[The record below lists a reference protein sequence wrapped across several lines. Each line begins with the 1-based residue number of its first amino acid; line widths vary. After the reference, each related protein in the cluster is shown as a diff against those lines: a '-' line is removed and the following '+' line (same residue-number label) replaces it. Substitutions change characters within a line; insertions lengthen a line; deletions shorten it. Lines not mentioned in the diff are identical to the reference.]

1 MSTKHVTTAYY
12 GDATWEQGLCSLCSD
27 FTHLGNW
34 FCCFCYPNTLAQITK
49 KTGTK
54 ICGSVDHQQVRIY
67 LWVLFCTA
75 IVLDL
80 FARILLSSVLQS
92 LGVLIVIIYAVAITY
107 TVYELHK
114 SISEQQQLLPTC
126 FANDHLVL
134 ACCCTE
140 CAVNQLAHQVDIDPY
155 AFAEFRSTN
164 DSNPYSSVSSM
175 MPPSHIGMKR
185 DTEEIYQPP
194 VSIEETAV
202 VDVNEST
209 IPTTDDDNDDDDMDI
224 DNTDDKVVKDEDIL

>member
-1 MSTKHVTTAYY
+1 MSAKHVTTAYY

-27 FTHLGNW
+27 FTHFANW
-34 FCCFCYPNTLAQITK
+34 CFCCCYPNTLAQITK

-54 ICGSVDHQQVRIY
+54 ICGSVDHQQVRVY

-75 IVLDL
+75 VVLDI
-80 FARILLSSVLQS
+80 FSAILRSSVLYS

-114 SISEQQQLLPTC
+114 SISKQQQLLPTC

-134 ACCCTE
+134 ACCCAE
-140 CAVNQLAHQVDIDPY
+140 CVVNQLAHQVDIDPY

-164 DSNPYSSVSSM
+164 DLNSYSSVSSM
-175 MPPSHIGMKR
+175 VPPSHIGMKR

-209 IPTTDDDNDDDDMDI
+209 IPTTDDDNDDDI

>member
-27 FTHLGNW
+27 FTHFANW
-34 FCCFCYPNTLAQITK
+34 CFCWCYPNTLAQITK

-54 ICGSVDHQQVRIY
+54 ICGSVDHQQVRVY

-75 IVLDL
+75 VVLDI
-80 FARILLSSVLQS
+80 FSAILRSSVLYS

-134 ACCCTE
+134 ACCCAE

-155 AFAEFRSTN
+155 AFVEFRSTDDLN
-164 DSNPYSSVSSM
+164 SYSSVSSM
-175 MPPSHIGMKR
+175 VPPSHIGMKR

-209 IPTTDDDNDDDDMDI
+209 IPTTDDDNDDDI

>member
-27 FTHLGNW
+27 FTHFANW
-34 FCCFCYPNTLAQITK
+34 CFCWCYPNTLAQITK

-54 ICGSVDHQQVRIY
+54 ICGSVDHQQVRVY

-75 IVLDL
+75 VVLDI
-80 FARILLSSVLQS
+80 FSAILRSSVLYS

-114 SISEQQQLLPTC
+114 SISKQQQLLPTC

-134 ACCCTE
+134 ACCCAE

-155 AFAEFRSTN
+155 AFAEFRSTDDLN
-164 DSNPYSSVSSM
+164 SYSSVSSM
-175 MPPSHIGMKR
+175 VPPSHIGMKR

-209 IPTTDDDNDDDDMDI
+209 IPTTDDDNDDDI

>member
-27 FTHLGNW
+27 FTHFANW
-34 FCCFCYPNTLAQITK
+34 CFCCCYPNTLAQITK

-54 ICGSVDHQQVRIY
+54 ICGSVDHQQVRVY

-75 IVLDL
+75 VVLDI
-80 FARILLSSVLQS
+80 FSAILRSSVLYS

-114 SISEQQQLLPTC
+114 SISKQQQLLPTC

-134 ACCCTE
+134 ACCCAE

-155 AFAEFRSTN
+155 AFAEFRSTDDLN
-164 DSNPYSSVSSM
+164 SYSSVSSM
-175 MPPSHIGMKR
+175 VPPSHIGMKR

-209 IPTTDDDNDDDDMDI
+209 IPTTDDDNDDDI

>member
-1 MSTKHVTTAYY
+1 MSAKHVTTAYY

-27 FTHLGNW
+27 FTHFANW
-34 FCCFCYPNTLAQITK
+34 CFCCCYPNTLAQITK
-49 KTGTK
+49 KTGTN
-54 ICGSVDHQQVRIY
+54 ICGSVDHQQVRVY

-75 IVLDL
+75 LVLDI
-80 FARILLSSVLQS
+80 FSAILRSSVLYS

-114 SISEQQQLLPTC
+114 SISKQQQLLPTC

-134 ACCCTE
+134 ACCCAE
-140 CAVNQLAHQVDIDPY
+140 CVVNQLAHQVDIDPY

-164 DSNPYSSVSSM
+164 DLNSYSSVSSM
-175 MPPSHIGMKR
+175 VPPSHIGMKR

-209 IPTTDDDNDDDDMDI
+209 IPTTDDDNDDDI

>member
-1 MSTKHVTTAYY
+1 MSAKHVTTAYY

-27 FTHLGNW
+27 FTHFANW
-34 FCCFCYPNTLAQITK
+34 CFCCCYPNTLAQITK

-54 ICGSVDHQQVRIY
+54 ICGSVDHQRVRVY

-75 IVLDL
+75 VVLDI
-80 FARILLSSVLQS
+80 FSAILRSSVLYS

-114 SISEQQQLLPTC
+114 SISKQQQLLPTC

-134 ACCCTE
+134 ACCCAE
-140 CAVNQLAHQVDIDPY
+140 CVVNQLAHQVDIDPY

-164 DSNPYSSVSSM
+164 DLNSYSSVSSM
-175 MPPSHIGMKR
+175 VPPSHIGMKR

-209 IPTTDDDNDDDDMDI
+209 IPTTDDDNDDDI

>member
-1 MSTKHVTTAYY
+1 MSAKHVTTAYY

-27 FTHLGNW
+27 FTHFANW
-34 FCCFCYPNTLAQITK
+34 CFCCCYPNTLAQITK

-54 ICGSVDHQQVRIY
+54 ICGSVDHQQVRVY

-75 IVLDL
+75 VVLDI
-80 FARILLSSVLQS
+80 FSAILRSSVLYS

-114 SISEQQQLLPTC
+114 SLSKQQQLLPTC

-134 ACCCTE
+134 ACCCAE
-140 CAVNQLAHQVDIDPY
+140 CVVNQLAHQVDIDPY

-164 DSNPYSSVSSM
+164 DLNSYSSVSSM
-175 MPPSHIGMKR
+175 VPPSHIGMKR

-209 IPTTDDDNDDDDMDI
+209 IPTTDDDNDDDI